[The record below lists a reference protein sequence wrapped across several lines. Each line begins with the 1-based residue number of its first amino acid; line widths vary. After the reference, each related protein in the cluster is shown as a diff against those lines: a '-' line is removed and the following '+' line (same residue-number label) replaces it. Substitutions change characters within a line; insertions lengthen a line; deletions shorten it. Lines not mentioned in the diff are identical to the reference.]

1 MTEDKAQS
9 AVNGYSLNKDCNA
22 GLGYLWGSL
31 WAQRAA
37 IIFSVAYHTT
47 SDMHRALSGPAFQ
60 CSTTQKGMGGQRL
73 DQNQKRN
80 GVGAPLG
87 AIFFHVILQNLQQ
100 SRRATLLQQAIGCFL
115 VLTFGFDLKS
125 RSGLPRSAG

>member
-37 IIFSVAYHTT
+37 IIFSVA
-47 SDMHRALSGPAFQ
+47 SLGKDMAIPCEMRLAANG
-60 CSTTQKGMGGQRL
+60 CSL
-73 DQNQKRN
+73 
-80 GVGAPLG
+80 
-87 AIFFHVILQNLQQ
+87 
-100 SRRATLLQQAIGCFL
+100 C
-115 VLTFGFDLKS
+115 
-125 RSGLPRSAG
+125 